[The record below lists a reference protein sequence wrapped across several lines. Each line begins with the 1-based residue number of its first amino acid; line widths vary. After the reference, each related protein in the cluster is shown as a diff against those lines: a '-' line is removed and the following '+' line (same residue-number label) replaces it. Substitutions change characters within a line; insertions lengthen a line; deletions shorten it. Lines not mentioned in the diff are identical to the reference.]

1 MLKSKL
7 TVTLDPGTGTE
18 LYEFV
23 TSVDQLEE
31 DIVKFFRRVMR
42 VSDFSDYGISRAMM
56 STVFG
61 EDCDR
66 DQMRDLCRE
75 YDLVM
80 KEDIGGES
88 PMDTVM
94 GNLSDDSGVWE
105 ITDPHGTIVSS
116 GDTSNHPSWEE
127 RYWKLYRRFQKFA
140 RFTDEELNQMVEN
153 HNSIPATP
161 GSYRRLYQENL
172 DLKAKLSRLENPDA
186 PHYTDE
192 EIDAMS
198 YEDEWENDKYVGKIH
213 DDGVS

>member
-66 DQMRDLCRE
+66 NHMRDLCSE

-80 KEDIGGES
+80 KEDIGGEN
-88 PMDTVM
+88 PMETVM

-116 GDTSNHPSWEE
+116 GDISNHRSLGD
-127 RYWKLYRRFQKFA
+127 RYWKLYNRFRRFSQ
-140 RFTDEELNQMVEN
+140 FTDEELNQMVEN
-153 HNSIPATP
+153 HKSIHAAP
-161 GSYRRLYQENL
+161 GSYHKLYQENL

-186 PHYTDE
+186 PQYTDE

-198 YEDEWENDKYVGKIH
+198 YEDEQANKLYEV
-213 DDGVS
+213 